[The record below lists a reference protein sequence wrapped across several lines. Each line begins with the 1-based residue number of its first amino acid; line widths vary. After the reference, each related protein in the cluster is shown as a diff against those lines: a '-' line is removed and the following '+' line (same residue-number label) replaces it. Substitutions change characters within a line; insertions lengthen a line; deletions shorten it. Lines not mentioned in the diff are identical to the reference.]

1 MKLKEKMMKLKE
13 KKDWI
18 EKKMKSLTIHMI
30 SEFPIRMPSLL
41 VEKGMNIGL
50 AIYFLHILLFSYL
63 TFNLVLLP

>member
-1 MKLKEKMMKLKE
+1 MR
-13 KKDWI
+13 
-18 EKKMKSLTIHMI
+18 SLTIHMI